1 MPKGVKGP
9 SKPGA
14 AGKKLVALI
23 SCATQEDLDLL
34 DSQVLDL
41 EAQLKG
47 LRALRECL
55 AERVLN
61 VPAAP
66 KSKKIDV
73 LAVATFLRHNGPSP
87 LASIAKQL
95 NVDSNLLEVAMTE
108 SLYFDRKYKTWSL
121 TSEGDAAIEES
132 NN

>member
-9 SKPGA
+9 PKPGA

-61 VPAAP
+61 VPAT
-66 KSKKIDV
+66 KKIDV

-87 LASIAKQL
+87 LVSIAKQL

-132 NN
+132 SN